1 MLNKEPS
8 FASLL
13 VKQSQGMHCGPWLDY
28 RERWQALAPVP
39 LSGRTT
45 GRDDHYQTGETMA
58 IEGTSA
64 TVPLSPGQRL
74 EGLNHIAELRA
85 SVFGL
90 NIEPELER
98 FIKDM
103 RDRRDINHK
112 QNERALAAIFFM
124 AKIPAERHGI
134 NISDLTT
141 DEKRELVKAMNH
153 FRAVV
158 SLFPKRLTMPN

>member
-1 MLNKEPS
+1 
-8 FASLL
+8 
-13 VKQSQGMHCGPWLDY
+13 
-28 RERWQALAPVP
+28 
-39 LSGRTT
+39 
-45 GRDDHYQTGETMA
+45 MA
-58 IEGTSA
+58 IEGAAA
-64 TVPLSPGQRL
+64 TVPLSPGRRM
-74 EGLNHIAELRA
+74 EGLNRIAELRA
-85 SVFGL
+85 NVFGL

-124 AKIPAERHGI
+124 AKIPAERHGV